1 MYQKPGSSTAR
12 KKSYQ
17 TSLIRC
23 LDFLDRDRVRRRAA
37 RVLGRH
43 HRQLEGHS
51 RDGVHPQERGHQHQA
66 DRGQGRQIDWGFTS
80 AYRRTHILTGSAG
93 SLSMFQQ
100 PNGPARVHHAS
111 EEELRGIQVFHQ
123 QGHQNRNR
131 HDRQHGPHGV
141 VVVKESHQL
150 QFTLHGHLVS
160 WPVRAA
166 ESQLDVTST
175 DDYRK
180 MREYEQETFLSMV
193 KQVKNAGATLAI

>member
-1 MYQKPGSSTAR
+1 MFRVSRELTEMTQPWRIGSGAGQNSYYEAATVQQRQHHSEEMYQKPGSSTAR

-51 RDGVHPQERGHQHQA
+51 RECTRKNGVTNIKLAGDKVVAARLSSRIDFLRLEIYTKS
-66 DRGQGRQIDWGFTS
+66 RQIDWGFS
-80 AYRRTHILTGSAG
+80 FAYRRTHIRTGSAG
-93 SLSMFQQ
+93 SLSIFQQ

-123 QGHQNRNR
+123 QGH
-131 HDRQHGPHGV
+131 
-141 VVVKESHQL
+141 
-150 QFTLHGHLVS
+150 
-160 WPVRAA
+160 
-166 ESQLDVTST
+166 
-175 DDYRK
+175 
-180 MREYEQETFLSMV
+180 
-193 KQVKNAGATLAI
+193 